1 MYLVA
6 ITWKANSGG
15 IEDDPRSIGSISD
28 VDELFKSRIMPVF
41 DNIRL
46 LGRSLSGM
54 GTRMLYYSFKADVK
68 IYLVHL
74 ASRLICIKLSA

>member
-15 IEDDPRSIGSISD
+15 IEDDPWSNGSIVSD

-46 LGRSLSGM
+46 LKRSLNGM
-54 GTRMLYYSFKADVK
+54 GTRMLYYSYKADVK
-68 IYLVHL
+68 I
-74 ASRLICIKLSA
+74 